1 MKNNTS
7 VLLFLLYPKKL
18 RKTMA
23 NIIKIRNKMENLE
36 FIILKQKYKILKI
49 CQILKYKVG
58 K

>member
-1 MKNNTS
+1 
-7 VLLFLLYPKKL
+7 
-18 RKTMA
+18 
-23 NIIKIRNKMENLE
+23 MENLE